1 MPKIYLKKNEEN
13 RLKEGHLWIFSNEIS
28 KIEGNPGPG
37 DTVELRDS
45 GGNLAGIGFYN
56 PNSLIAFRLLSRK
69 NEILDRA
76 FWAAR
81 IQKALDFRK
90 SILPGAD
97 AFRAVFGESDMLPGL
112 IVDKYAKYLSV
123 QFVSAGIEKNRED
136 ITGALIDVFSPLG
149 IIARNESH
157 LRKLEGLEEKTEIL
171 FGNIPENVGIE
182 ENGIKYAV
190 NLAAGQKTGF
200 FFDQRENRKAL
211 EAWCKGGEVLDCY
224 CHTGG
229 FGISAARAG
238 AKSVIF
244 VDSSKKALES
254 AAENAE
260 LNGVEGFCE
269 FVEADAEKYLAE
281 PGRSGKK
288 FDIIILDPPALIKS
302 RKNFFAGVRLYEKI
316 NVLAM
321 RLLKPGGILAS
332 SSCSHHLGREE
343 FVKMLRSAAAEAG
356 KQFNLIELRSQ
367 AKDHPVLLSMP
378 ETEYLK
384 FALLKLYE

>member
-1 MPKIYLKKNEEN
+1 MAKIYLKKNEEN
-13 RLKEGHLWIFSNEIS
+13 RLKDGHLWIFSNEVS
-28 KIEGNPGPG
+28 KIEGGPGPG

-45 GGNLAGIGFYN
+45 GGSLAGVGFYN

-69 NEILDRA
+69 NEIIDRA

-81 IQKALDFRK
+81 IRKALDYRNA
-90 SILPGAD
+90 ILPGAD
-97 AFRAVFGESDMLPGL
+97 SFRAVFGESDMLPGL
-112 IVDKYAKYLSV
+112 IVDKYAQYLSV

-157 LRKLEGLEEKTEIL
+157 LRKLEGLEEKTEVL
-171 FGNIPENVGIE
+171 FGNIPDKVAIE
-182 ENGIKYAV
+182 ENGIKFSV
-190 NLAAGQKTGF
+190 SLSVGQKTGF
-200 FFDQRENRKAL
+200 FFDQRENRKAVA
-211 EAWCKGGEVLDCY
+211 EWCKGREVLDCY

-229 FGISAARAG
+229 FGISAARSG
-238 AKSVIF
+238 AKSVVF
-244 VDSSKKALES
+244 VDSSKPALET
-254 AAENAE
+254 AVENAE

-281 PGRSGKK
+281 LGRSGKK
-288 FDIIILDPPALIKS
+288 FDIIVIDPPALIKS

-321 RLLKPGGILAS
+321 KSLKPAGILAT

-356 KQFNLIELRSQ
+356 KQFGMIELRSQ